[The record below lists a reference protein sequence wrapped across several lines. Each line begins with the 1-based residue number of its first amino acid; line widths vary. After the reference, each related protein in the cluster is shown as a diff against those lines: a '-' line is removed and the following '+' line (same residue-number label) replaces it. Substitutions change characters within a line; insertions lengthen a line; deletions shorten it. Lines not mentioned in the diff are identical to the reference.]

1 MKTIL
6 TILKKEFARI
16 FKDRRLLLSL
26 LLPGILIYSI
36 YSLLGGAIGN
46 IVSPSE
52 NDTYTVAFLNLP
64 DSIGD
69 SLNETGK
76 IETKRIS
83 ADQTEETKAQVESG
97 KIDALF
103 VFPEVLGDEPTD
115 TPQQILAFY
124 SSVDTKSAAAFS
136 PRFGYRF
143 ATTNRENQFLHR
155 RRRRRFGKRPH
166 RHDVFH
172 DHADAAD
179 HLPFRGLHVSRSRID
194 RGRKRTRRICH
205 HAGYARKTQPY
216 RARKNSR
223 AVRRVARFR
232 RVFVP
237 RADPFFAESAG
248 RFGGIVTPFRRRV
261 PRLFLCGAV
270 SRDRFH
276 RALYHGDHVRL
287 LRIRK
292 KRKRGKFLRRADDA
306 DRNDGCGAEYIFIR

>member
-26 LLPGILIYSI
+26 FLPGILIYCI

-115 TPQQILAFY
+115 TPH
-124 SSVDTKSAAAFS
+124 
-136 PRFGYRF
+136 
-143 ATTNRENQFLHR
+143 NQVLE
-155 RRRRRFGKRPH
+155 
-166 RHDVFH
+166 D
-172 DHADAAD
+172 
-179 HLPFRGLHVSRSRID
+179 L
-194 RGRKRTRRICH
+194 
-205 HAGYARKTQPY
+205 
-216 RARKNSR
+216 
-223 AVRRVARFR
+223 
-232 RVFVP
+232 
-237 RADPFFAESAG
+237 
-248 RFGGIVTPFRRRV
+248 
-261 PRLFLCGAV
+261 
-270 SRDRFH
+270 
-276 RALYHGDHVRL
+276 
-287 LRIRK
+287 
-292 KRKRGKFLRRADDA
+292 
-306 DRNDGCGAEYIFIR
+306 